1 MLRLKMTFI
10 DFSSTAFL
18 ICSLNKNVFSKKWLK
33 MSLTSVSKATMEQSL
48 LMAKQDLVR
57 HLLLQEVLKDMP
69 IEGLFQGLYPIFLEL
84 WVAIL
89 LLLTR

>member
-1 MLRLKMTFI
+1 
-10 DFSSTAFL
+10 
-18 ICSLNKNVFSKKWLK
+18 
-33 MSLTSVSKATMEQSL
+33 MSLISVLKATMEQSL
-48 LMAKQDLVR
+48 HMAKQDLVR